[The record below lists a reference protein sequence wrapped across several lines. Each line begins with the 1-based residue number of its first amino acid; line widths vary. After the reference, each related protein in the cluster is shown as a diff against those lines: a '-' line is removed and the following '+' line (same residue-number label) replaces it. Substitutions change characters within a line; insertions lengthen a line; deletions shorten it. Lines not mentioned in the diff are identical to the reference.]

1 VVIVSDRVL
10 HAFQTKT
17 TFFNATEQ
25 LITSMLHEP
34 VSFHPPAKAEHLL
47 KKHFIFS
54 QTVTSFTAI
63 FLI

>member
-1 VVIVSDRVL
+1 MVIVSDRVL

-17 TFFNATEQ
+17 TFFNAEQ

-34 VSFHPPAKAEHLL
+34 VSFHPPAKAEHLI
-47 KKHFIFS
+47 KKHIIFS

-63 FLI
+63 FFI